1 MPYRADGRRHPA
13 IASWPLVRPWSLE
26 GVAATPWLLT
36 MLPEPPSTESEMSMR
51 CMLPCGVHSSSAQH
65 RAIGNLWRERSSF
78 FLHHEIHRSLSA
90 VLNDLHHH
98 AERGNKQK
106 PNA

>member
-1 MPYRADGRRHPA
+1 MLSCRMHSGSARHWA
-13 IASWPLVRPWSLE
+13 V
-26 GVAATPWLLT
+26 
-36 MLPEPPSTESEMSMR
+36 
-51 CMLPCGVHSSSAQH
+51 
-65 RAIGNLWRERSSF
+65 GNLWRGRNSF
-78 FLHHEIHRSLSA
+78 FFHQEIRGSLDA